1 MLSWLKNKSISF
13 RVYTLAGAAI
23 IGLLLV
29 LAINTIFSNQTNE
42 ANTQAQAMSN
52 IASDVAMLEIESLQI
67 RRNEK
72 DFLLRLD
79 EKYANRYQEAAGRAV
94 AILKRLTASSEN
106 ARLQR
111 AAKALSEILP
121 RHQAQFNKVLEN
133 QRALGFDESSGLQGR
148 LRGAVHDVETILNA
162 DPVAELQVK
171 MLMMR
176 RHEKDFIMRIQDK
189 YIGRIAD
196 RQSEFLEILDGSKY
210 SEDTKETIRQNLA
223 TYVSSFNSYADRRLQ
238 SIGDIATLST
248 IYAETAEYFSAIL
261 DVAEKGRAEAVEN
274 AAQAQATGA
283 SVAMTTSV
291 LVVVI
296 VGLIGWATV
305 QTTVGPVKALEQ
317 ALNEIA
323 DGNYET
329 EVPGTEYKDEL
340 GNMAVAALGLRDSAA
355 ERLRLEAEA
364 RERDA
369 ERAEQERREA
379 EEHAAAEKA
388 KMDAEMAALEE
399 REARAKE
406 MDALVN
412 SFNQRIGEA
421 VANLENSS
429 VTMRNTAGG
438 MVDVADSTGRRA
450 TSVNEAS
457 EQMQANVST
466 MASAIEEFAAS
477 IAEVNQQMA
486 NANTISSEAVS
497 ASDKGS
503 KAIEELSMSS
513 RQIEDVVNLIN
524 DIAEQTN
531 LLALNATIEA
541 ARAGEAGKG
550 FAVVA
555 SEVKSLANQTAQA
568 TDRITAQINDMQ
580 SVTDVAVGAI
590 KTTGETIE
598 RLSSVMVG
606 VASAVEEQQAT
617 TNEISRSVQFTNEGT
632 QRVASEIREVSNG
645 AEQTGSASA
654 DVMSAAEQ
662 LEELARGIKTEVDSF
677 LERVQGLEQA

>member
-1 MLSWLKNKSISF
+1 
-13 RVYTLAGAAI
+13 
-23 IGLLLV
+23 
-29 LAINTIFSNQTNE
+29 
-42 ANTQAQAMSN
+42 
-52 IASDVAMLEIESLQI
+52 
-67 RRNEK
+67 
-72 DFLLRLD
+72 
-79 EKYANRYQEAAGRAV
+79 
-94 AILKRLTASSEN
+94 
-106 ARLQR
+106 
-111 AAKALSEILP
+111 
-121 RHQAQFNKVLEN
+121 
-133 QRALGFDESSGLQGR
+133 
-148 LRGAVHDVETILNA
+148 
-162 DPVAELQVK
+162 
-171 MLMMR
+171 
-176 RHEKDFIMRIQDK
+176 
-189 YIGRIAD
+189 
-196 RQSEFLEILDGSKY
+196 
-210 SEDTKETIRQNLA
+210 
-223 TYVSSFNSYADRRLQ
+223 
-238 SIGDIATLST
+238 
-248 IYAETAEYFSAIL
+248 
-261 DVAEKGRAEAVEN
+261 
-274 AAQAQATGA
+274 
-283 SVAMTTSV
+283 
-291 LVVVI
+291 
-296 VGLIGWATV
+296 
-305 QTTVGPVKALEQ
+305 
-317 ALNEIA
+317 
-323 DGNYET
+323 
-329 EVPGTEYKDEL
+329 
-340 GNMAVAALGLRDSAA
+340 
-355 ERLRLEAEA
+355 
-364 RERDA
+364 
-369 ERAEQERREA
+369 
-379 EEHAAAEKA
+379 
-388 KMDAEMAALEE
+388 MDAEMAALEE

-421 VANLENSS
+421 VANLESSS
-429 VTMRNTAGG
+429 VTMRDTAGG

-450 TSVNEAS
+450 ASVNEAS

-632 QRVASEIREVSNG
+632 QRVASEIREVSSG

-662 LEELARGIKTEVDSF
+662 LEELAGGIKTEVDSF